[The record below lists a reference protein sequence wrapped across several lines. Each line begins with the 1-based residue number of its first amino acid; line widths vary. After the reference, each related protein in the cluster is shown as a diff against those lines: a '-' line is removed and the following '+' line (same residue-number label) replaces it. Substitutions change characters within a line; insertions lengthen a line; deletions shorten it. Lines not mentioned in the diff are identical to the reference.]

1 MVIDPATRQV
11 QMADRMW
18 LTPGSGAR
26 YYTSTQDF
34 SGRWMITDV
43 GPRADSGRLE
53 GWYDFFFCDTALLLV
68 YREKHQLLW
77 DASGQGGAI
86 LANTTYYYA
95 PLYANAP
102 ADFQTVSSNQYPLA
116 ERPSVSSSAP
126 VPPDQLTLDNVSV
139 VRALAGPGSI
149 VVASANYSPAGA
161 LQGLHYGGSDSTTTA
176 RAPSGALFAIGTNFL
191 DDTVFRAVFGLLPKF
206 PVADYVAGRA
216 QPWMP
221 MGAPPV
227 FQLVNFHYAR
237 NSVVR
242 QDVYDSTGH
251 ASTRWL
257 TFVVTHEDSVLAP
270 IDSKRVFGYHY
281 REEPPKN

>member
-1 MVIDPATRQV
+1 MVIDPSTRQV
-11 QMADRMW
+11 QMADRLW
-18 LTPGSGAR
+18 LTPASGGR

-43 GPRADSGRLE
+43 RPRADPGGPE
-53 GWYDFFFCDTALLLV
+53 EWYDFFVCDTALLLV

-77 DASGQGGAI
+77 DGAGQGGPI

-95 PLYANAP
+95 PLYGHAA
-102 ADFQTVSSNQYPLA
+102 ADFQTVGSNLYPLA
-116 ERPSVSSSAP
+116 ERPSVSSTAA
-126 VPPDQLTLDNVSV
+126 VPPDRLTLDNVSV

-149 VVASANYSPAGA
+149 VVASANYSPTGA
-161 LQGLHYGGSDSTTTA
+161 LMGLHYGGSDSTTTA
-176 RAPSGALFAIGTNFL
+176 RAPNGASFSIGTNFL
-191 DDTVFRAVFGLLPKF
+191 DDSVFRAVFGLLPKF

-216 QPWMP
+216 QPWTP
-221 MGAPPV
+221 MGAPAV

-270 IDSKRVFGYHY
+270 IDSTRVFGYSYHAA
-281 REEPPKN
+281 PPGN